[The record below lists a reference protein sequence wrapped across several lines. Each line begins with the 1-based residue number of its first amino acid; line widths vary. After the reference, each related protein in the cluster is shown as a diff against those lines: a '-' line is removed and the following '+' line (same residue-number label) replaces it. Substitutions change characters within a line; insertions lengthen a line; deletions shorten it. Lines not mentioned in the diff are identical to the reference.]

1 MSARD
6 KSLLVSALTYDGNN
20 HLGDFLMLGF
30 GAELA
35 TEDGRGGADAY
46 EEHEEVKRK
55 SSHDFEILL
64 NNGSGARI
72 NAPAGVT
79 VLNLNGDIL
88 ADFES
93 CTWDCRNSVQD
104 GSGAASLDE
113 FPNAVA
119 SAFSIS
125 HSRLI
130 PASATTLAELDD
142 MFSATAADRKM
153 TCTMTWGGWEFSAP
167 SIMTSAKHVISRGAL
182 DKLDCAFKSTGAPA
196 LTNPGGG
203 TADIISVALEGD
215 AIISIAA
222 TTGSRAYVGTGI
234 ITSLSG
240 TVSNR
245 TLVKLRGTIEVQGA
259 WTKV

>member
-6 KSLLVSALTYDGNN
+6 KSLQVSAYTLDGNS

-55 SSHDFEILL
+55 STHDFEVFL

-72 NAPAGVT
+72 NAPVGVT
-79 VLNLNGDIL
+79 VLDLNGDIL

-93 CTWDCRNSVQD
+93 CSWDCRNAVQD
-104 GSGAASLDE
+104 GSGAASLNE
-113 FPNAVA
+113 FPNAVS
-119 SAFSIS
+119 SAFGIS
-125 HSRLI
+125 QSRLI

-142 MFSATAADRKM
+142 MFSATPADRKV
-153 TCTMTWGGWEFSAP
+153 TCAFTWGGWIFSVP
-167 SIMTSAKHVISRGAL
+167 SIMTSCRHVVNRGQL
-182 DKLDCAFKSTGAPA
+182 DKLDTAFKTTGAPT

-203 TADIISVALEGD
+203 SADILSVALEGD

-240 TVSNR
+240 SISNR
-245 TLVKLRGTIEVQGA
+245 TLAKLRGTIEVQGA